1 MASQSDETKIAVIAT
16 ELTYV
21 KEALAEVLKKLDQM
35 SNNYLTKNEATRL
48 AQAEKDQATLEHNR
62 LEAKIDDVALD
73 VAQLKKKSW
82 VQNTLSAVL
91 GAVLTLLIA
100 YFLTDISR

>member
-1 MASQSDETKIAVIAT
+1 MAQQSDETKIAVIAT

-35 SNNYLTKNEATRL
+35 SNNYLTKTEASRL

-62 LEAKIDDVALD
+62 LELKIDDVASD
-73 VAQLKKKSW
+73 VLQLKKRTW

-91 GAVLTLLIA
+91 GAVLTLLVA